1 MPAKSAAQKRLFDAA
16 AHNPAFAKKVGVPT
30 KVAKEFSGA
39 SKGMTFK
46 EGGDMA
52 TKGKMMPFLGKESK
66 AEEAMEKKKFPSKRG
81 YAAMEAKKEGE
92 KMPKFARGGGVET
105 KGKTKGKLVT
115 MARGGSCK

>member
-1 MPAKSAAQKRLFDAA
+1 MPAKSVSQKRLMDAA
-16 AHNPAFAKKVGVPT
+16 AHNPAFAKKVGVPAE
-30 KVAKEFSGA
+30 VANEYSTA
-39 SKGMTFK
+39 SKGMSFK
-46 EGGDMA
+46 EGEMA
-52 TKGKMMPFLGKESK
+52 TKGKMMPFMGKESK

-105 KGKTKGKLVT
+105 KGKTKGKMVA